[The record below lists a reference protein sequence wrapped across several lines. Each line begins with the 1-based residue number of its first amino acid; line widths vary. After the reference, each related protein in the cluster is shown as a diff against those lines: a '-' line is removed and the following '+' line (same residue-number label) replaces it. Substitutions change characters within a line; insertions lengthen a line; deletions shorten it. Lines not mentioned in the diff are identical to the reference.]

1 VRFLNRLSLRIR
13 LTLAF
18 AGAAAVLLAGIGTFI
33 VLRVQA
39 GLDGTL
45 NHALRLRAG
54 ELAEASADLEDA
66 RAIIDAAGQ
75 PAQVLSAD
83 GSVLVS
89 GRVKDVKPLI
99 GPVHLAAARRGE
111 VSFEVRERTRVLGRP
126 AGSGRIVAVAASM
139 RQGERTLETLRGVL
153 LIGLPIV
160 LLLASAAG
168 YAVVGAALRPVD
180 RMRRRAAGIS
190 DATSGARLPLP
201 EAEDELHR
209 LGETLNDM
217 LDRLDAAARNEREFL
232 ATASH
237 ELRTPLAI
245 LKAEI
250 EVALQPESTPAD
262 WEFALVSAREET
274 DRLVQLA
281 EDLLLIA
288 RGEERNAAADL
299 REVSLAPLVARVVER
314 TGGGED
320 VVQSV
325 EPGLSVL
332 VEADALERA
341 LTNLLDNARRH
352 GAPPITVSARAE
364 GEYVALHVADHG
376 GGFAPEYLPR
386 AFERFTR
393 PPGARSPGAGLG
405 LALVEAVAHAHGG
418 TAGAANAN
426 GGADVWLTLPGART
440 PA

>member
-1 VRFLNRLSLRIR
+1 VRFLNRLPLRIR

-33 VLRVQA
+33 LLRVQS
-39 GLDGTL
+39 GLDGEL
-45 NHALRLRAG
+45 NHVLRLRAA
-54 ELAEASADLEDA
+54 ELAERAADVPGA
-66 RAIIDAAGQ
+66 RAVIDAAGQ
-75 PAQVLSAD
+75 PAQLIGAA
-83 GSVLVS
+83 GSVIASVRVPG
-89 GRVKDVKPLI
+89 GRSMLTAEQ
-99 GPVHLAAARRGE
+99 LAAARRGQLI
-111 VSFEVRERTRVLGRP
+111 FERREQTRYLARP
-126 AGSGRIVAVAASM
+126 AADRQVVVVAASM
-139 RQGERTLETLRGVL
+139 RQRESTLETLRGVL

-168 YAVVGAALRPVD
+168 YAVLRGALGPVE

-201 EAEDELHR
+201 PSEDELHR

-250 EVALQPESTPAD
+250 EVALGPESTPAD

-274 DRLVQLA
+274 DRLVRLA

-288 RGEERNAAADL
+288 SGEERNAPPDL
-299 REVSLAPLVARVVER
+299 QAVSLAALVARVAER
-314 TGGGED
+314 AGIGE

-325 EPGLSVL
+325 DPELSVL
-332 VEADALERA
+332 VEPDALERA
-341 LTNLLDNARRH
+341 LANLLDNARRH
-352 GAPPITVSARAE
+352 GAPPITVSARAD
-364 GEYVALHVADHG
+364 GEFVALQVADHG
-376 GGFAPEYLPR
+376 GGFAPAYLPH

-426 GGADVWLTLPGART
+426 GGASVWLTLPSAPTG
-440 PA
+440 

>member
-1 VRFLNRLSLRIR
+1 VRFLNRLPLRIR
-13 LTLAF
+13 LTVAF

-33 VLRVQA
+33 LLRVQA
-39 GLDGTL
+39 GLDAEL

-54 ELAEASADLEDA
+54 ELAEASGDLEHA

-89 GRVKDVKPLI
+89 ERVEGVKPLI

-111 VSFEVRERTRVLGRP
+111 VSFEVHERTRVMGRP
-126 AGSGRIVAVAASM
+126 AGAGRLVAVAASM
-139 RQGERTLETLRGVL
+139 RQRERTLETIRGVL
-153 LIGLPIV
+153 LIGLPIA
-160 LLLASAAG
+160 LLLASAVG
-168 YAVVGAALRPVD
+168 YAVLRAALGPMD

-201 EAEDELHR
+201 PAEDELRR

-250 EVALQPESTPAD
+250 EVALRADSAPED
-262 WEFALVSAREET
+262 WRFALVSGREET
-274 DRLVQLA
+274 DRLVRLA

-288 RGEERNAAADL
+288 RGEERSAPPDL
-299 REVSLAPLVARVVER
+299 QEVPLAELVARVVAR
-314 TGGGED
+314 TGAEHVAQRVD
-320 VVQSV
+320 
-325 EPGLSVL
+325 PHLSVL
-332 VEADALERA
+332 VEPDALERA

-352 GAPPITVSARAE
+352 GAPPIAVSAGAE
-364 GEYVALHVADHG
+364 GEFITLQVVDHG
-376 GGFAPEYLPR
+376 GGFTPEYLPR
-386 AFERFTR
+386 AFERFSR
-393 PPGARSPGAGLG
+393 PPGARGPGAGLG
-405 LALVEAVAHAHGG
+405 LALVEAVARAHGG
-418 TAGAANAN
+418 TAGAANAE
-426 GGADVWLTLPGART
+426 GGARVWLTLPNART
-440 PA
+440 A

>member
-1 VRFLNRLSLRIR
+1 MRFLNRLPLRIR

-39 GLDGTL
+39 GLDGEL
-45 NHALRLRAG
+45 DHALRLRAAELG
-54 ELAEASADLEDA
+54 ETAGDLAQVRDV
-66 RAIIDAAGQ
+66 IDAAGQ
-75 PAQVLSAD
+75 PAQLIAPDGRVLA
-83 GSVLVS
+83 S
-89 GRVKDVKPLI
+89 GRVADERSMLSPR
-99 GPVHLAAARRGE
+99 HLAAARRRE
-111 VSFEVRERTRVLGRP
+111 VIFERRERTRVLARP
-126 AGSGRIVAVAASM
+126 AADGKIVVVAASM
-139 RQGERTLETLRGVL
+139 RQRERTLETLRGVL

-168 YAVVGAALRPVD
+168 YAVASGALGPVD

-201 EAEDELHR
+201 PAEDELRR

-232 ATASH
+232 STASH

-262 WEFALVSAREET
+262 WEFALVSGREET
-274 DRLVQLA
+274 DRLVRLA

-288 RGEERNAAADL
+288 RGEERNAPADL
-299 REVSLAPLVARVVER
+299 QEVSLAALVARVVER
-314 TGGGED
+314 AGGGGE

-325 EPGLSVL
+325 DPGLSVL

-341 LTNLLDNARRH
+341 LTNLIENARRH

-364 GEYVALHVADHG
+364 GEFVALHVADRG

-393 PPGARSPGAGLG
+393 PPGARGPGAGLG

-418 TAGAANAN
+418 RRGPPT
-426 GGADVWLTLPGART
+426 RR
-440 PA
+440 PAPTSG

>member
-1 VRFLNRLSLRIR
+1 VRFLNRLPLRIR

-33 VLRVQA
+33 VVRVQA
-39 GLDGTL
+39 GLDATL

-54 ELAEASADLEDA
+54 ELAEVSGDLEHA

-75 PAQVLSAD
+75 PAQVLSSD
-83 GSVLVS
+83 GRVLVS
-89 GRVKDVKPLI
+89 ERVKDVKPLI
-99 GPVHLAAARRGE
+99 GPVHLAAARRGV
-111 VSFEVRERTRVLGRP
+111 VSFEVRERTRILGRP
-126 AGSGRIVAVAASM
+126 ARAGKLVAVAASM
-139 RQGERTLETLRGVL
+139 RQGERTLETVRGVL
-153 LIGLPIV
+153 LVGLPIV

-168 YAVVGAALRPVD
+168 YAVVRAALGPVD

-190 DATSGARLPLP
+190 DATSGARLPVP
-201 EAEDELHR
+201 PAEDELRR
-209 LGETLNDM
+209 LGETLNGM

-232 ATASH
+232 STASH

-250 EVALQPESTPAD
+250 EVALGPDSTPAD
-262 WEFALVSAREET
+262 WEFALNSAREET
-274 DRLVQLA
+274 DRLVRLA

-288 RGEERNAAADL
+288 RGEERTAPADL
-299 REVSLAPLVARVVER
+299 DEVPLAALVARVVER
-314 TGGGED
+314 TGGEGD

-325 EPGLSVL
+325 DSGLGVF

-341 LTNLLDNARRH
+341 LTNLIDNARRH

-364 GEYVALHVADHG
+364 GEFVALHVADHG
-376 GGFAPEYLPR
+376 GGFAPEYLPH

-405 LALVEAVAHAHGG
+405 LALVEAVARAHGG

-426 GGADVWLTLPGART
+426 GGANVWLTLPGAHT
-440 PA
+440 D

>member
-1 VRFLNRLSLRIR
+1 MHLLNRLPLRIR
-13 LTLAF
+13 LTAAF

-33 VLRVQA
+33 LLSVES
-39 GLDGTL
+39 GLDGQID
-45 NHALRLRAG
+45 HALRLRAG
-54 ELAEASADLEDA
+54 ELAEAAPHPQAA
-66 RAIIDAAGQ
+66 RTIIDAAGQ
-75 PAQVLSAD
+75 PGQVLGVD
-83 GSVLVS
+83 GSVIVS
-89 GRVKDVKPLI
+89 ERVRGARPLI

-111 VSFEVRERTRVLGRP
+111 VSFESRERTRIMGLP

-139 RQGERTLETLRGVL
+139 RQREQTVETLQGVL

-168 YAVVGAALRPVD
+168 YAVARGALGPVE
-180 RMRRRAAGIS
+180 RMRRHAAGIS

-201 EAEDELHR
+201 PAADELHR
-209 LGETLNDM
+209 LGETINGM
-217 LDRLDAAARNEREFL
+217 LDRLDTAARNEREFL

-250 EVALQPESTPAD
+250 EVALREDSTPAD
-262 WEFALVSAREET
+262 WQFALVSAGEET
-274 DRLVQLA
+274 DRLVRLA

-288 RGEERNAAADL
+288 RGEERNAPPDL
-299 REVSLAPLVARVVER
+299 HEVSLAGLIARVVER
-314 TGGGED
+314 TGGGD

-325 EPGLSVL
+325 DPGLSVL
-332 VEADALERA
+332 VEPDALERA
-341 LTNLLDNARRH
+341 LANLLDNARRH
-352 GAPPITVSARAE
+352 GAPPITVSARAD
-364 GEYVALHVADHG
+364 GEFVALHVADHG
-376 GGFAPEYLPR
+376 GGFAPDYLPH

-393 PPGARSPGAGLG
+393 PPGARAPGAGLG

-426 GGADVWLTLPGART
+426 GGANVWLTLPGAHS
-440 PA
+440 

>member
-1 VRFLNRLSLRIR
+1 VRFLNRLPLRIR

-18 AGAAAVLLAGIGTFI
+18 AGAAAVLLAAIGTFI
-33 VLRVQA
+33 LLRVQA
-39 GLDGTL
+39 GLDGEL
-45 NHALRLRAG
+45 DHALRLRAAELG
-54 ELAEASADLEDA
+54 ETAGDLARVGEV
-66 RAIIDAAGQ
+66 IDAAGQ
-75 PAQVLSAD
+75 PAQLIAPD
-83 GSVLVS
+83 
-89 GRVKDVKPLI
+89 GRVLASVRVAGARSMLSPR
-99 GPVHLAAARRGE
+99 HLAAARRRE
-111 VSFEVRERTRVLGRP
+111 VIFERRERTRLLARP
-126 AGSGRIVAVAASM
+126 AADGKIVVVAASM
-139 RQGERTLETLRGVL
+139 RQRERTLETLRGVL

-168 YAVVGAALRPVD
+168 YAVASGALGPVD

-201 EAEDELHR
+201 EAEDELRR

-250 EVALQPESTPAD
+250 EVALHADSTPAD
-262 WEFALVSAREET
+262 WKFALVSGREET
-274 DRLVQLA
+274 DRLVRLA

-288 RGEERNAAADL
+288 RGEERNAPADL
-299 REVSLAPLVARVVER
+299 QEVSLAALVARVVDR
-314 TGGGED
+314 AGGGGN

-325 EPGLSVL
+325 DPGLSVL

-341 LTNLLDNARRH
+341 LANLIENARRH

-364 GEYVALHVADHG
+364 GEFVALHVADRG

-386 AFERFTR
+386 AFERFSR
-393 PPGARSPGAGLG
+393 PPGARGPGAGLG

-418 TAGAANAN
+418 TAGAVNAEA
-426 GGADVWLTLPGART
+426 GADVWLTLPRAQ
-440 PA
+440 PV

>member
-1 VRFLNRLSLRIR
+1 MRFLNRLPLRIR
-13 LTLAF
+13 LTAAF

-33 VLRVQA
+33 LLRVQS
-39 GLDGTL
+39 GLDGEL

-54 ELAEASADLEDA
+54 ELAEASVDLEHA

-75 PAQVLSAD
+75 PAQVLSSG

-89 GRVKDVKPLI
+89 ERVKGVKPLI
-99 GPVHLAAARRGE
+99 GPIHLAAARRGE
-111 VSFEVRERTRVLGRP
+111 ISFEVRERTRILARP
-126 AGSGRIVAVAASM
+126 AGPGKLVAVAASM
-139 RQGERTLETLRGVL
+139 RQRERTLETVRGVL
-153 LIGLPIV
+153 LIGLPIA

-168 YAVVGAALRPVD
+168 YAVVRGALESVD

-201 EAEDELHR
+201 PAEDELHR

-232 ATASH
+232 STASH

-250 EVALQPESTPAD
+250 EVALRPDSTAAD
-262 WEFALVSAREET
+262 WQFALVSAEEET
-274 DRLVQLA
+274 DRLGRLA
-281 EDLLLIA
+281 KDLLLIA
-288 RGEERNAAADL
+288 RGEERNAPADL
-299 REVSLAPLVARVVER
+299 QDVSLAPLVARVVER
-314 TGGGED
+314 TGGGGD

-325 EPGLSVL
+325 GPGLSVL

-352 GAPPITVSARAE
+352 GAPPIMVSARAD
-364 GEYVALHVADHG
+364 GEFVALHVADHG

-386 AFERFTR
+386 AFKRFSR
-393 PPGARSPGAGLG
+393 PPGARGPGAGLG
-405 LALVEAVAHAHGG
+405 LALVEAVARAHGG
-418 TAGAANAN
+418 TAGAANAEV
-426 GGADVWLTLPGART
+426 GAHVWLTLPSART
-440 PA
+440 D